1 MPKRDIVVVGSSA
14 GGIEA
19 LSVFVSVLPPDFPAA
34 LFITVHLAP
43 DHRSRLPE
51 ILQRR
56 SALPVAFAVDRE
68 KFQPGRIYIAPRN
81 HHLVLETKR
90 VRTTQG
96 AKENRFRPAIDV
108 LFRSAALAHEARVI
122 GVILTGALDDG
133 SSGLYAIKS
142 RSGLAVVQ
150 DPDEAQFPSM
160 PLNAIKTVKVDHIVP
175 VAAMGELLVRLTS
188 KPFKKPKRSPVSKQ
202 MESEVGIALGDNGRM
217 REIMALGKFT
227 PYTCPEC
234 HGALISLQEGRLT
247 RFRCHT
253 GHAYTLSHLMSEL
266 TQHTEN
272 AIMNALRAVEE
283 TQLLMSDM
291 QKQLRDNK
299 KPEVAKLLETKLKQ
313 AEKRAA
319 LIKQAATENEVIS
332 QDILEGV

>member
-1 MPKRDIVVVGSSA
+1 MLKRDIIVIGSSA
-14 GGIEA
+14 GGVQTLGA
-19 LSVFVSVLPPDFPAA
+19 LLSQLPSDFHAT

-51 ILQRR
+51 ILQR
-56 SALPVAFAVDRE
+56 SSSLPVAFAADRD
-68 KFQPGRIYIAPRN
+68 KIQAGRVYVAPPN
-81 HHLVLETKR
+81 YHMVLEAKHIR
-90 VRTTQG
+90 ITQG
-96 AKENRFRPAIDV
+96 PKENRFRPAIDV
-108 LFRSAALAHEARVI
+108 LFRSAALACEVRVI
-122 GVILTGALDDG
+122 GVILTGVLDDG
-133 SSGLYAIKS
+133 SSGLYAIKA
-142 RSGLAVVQ
+142 RSGLAIVQ
-150 DPDEAQFPSM
+150 DPSEAQFPSM
-160 PLNAIKTVKVDHIVP
+160 PLNAIKTVRVDHVVP
-175 VAAMGELLVRLTS
+175 VGAMGELLERLTS
-188 KPFKKPKRSPVSKQ
+188 EAVDEPKRSPVSKQ
-202 MESEVGIALGDNGRM
+202 MESEVGIAMGDNGRM

-283 TQLLMSDM
+283 TELLMSEMKKHLQD
-291 QKQLRDNK
+291 DNQ
-299 KPEVAKLLETKLKQ
+299 PEVAQLLEEKLKQ

-319 LIKQAATENEVIS
+319 LIKQAARENEVIS
-332 QDILEGV
+332 QDTLEGL